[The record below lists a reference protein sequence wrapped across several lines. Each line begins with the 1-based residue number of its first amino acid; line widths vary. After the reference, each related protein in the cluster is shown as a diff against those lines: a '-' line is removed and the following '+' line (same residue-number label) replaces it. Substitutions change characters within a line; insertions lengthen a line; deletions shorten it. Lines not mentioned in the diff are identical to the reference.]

1 MILAHKQTAIL
12 CASLL
17 LLTVSGAPS
26 GVGRMVDNNEMAGA
40 CRWTTMKWLVHAGV
54 KLCIL
59 CTSLGECCPN
69 GCPRSYTFVHII
81 IVTV

>member
-12 CASLL
+12 CAACCSSLL
-17 LLTVSGAPS
+17 VHGDPS

-40 CRWTTMKWLVHAGV
+40 DV

-69 GCPRSYTFVHII
+69 GCPRAYTDICSHYNCDCVIGGSKFG
-81 IVTV
+81 